1 MNQTIRDFGAGR
13 DCRPRAGFV
22 LELRGAGLRAG
33 SSPTALAG
41 IAAGEDRLLERF
53 AGLGPHVSLELR
65 LETRPAGDDGP
76 FRARVYLAGC
86 TRETTE
92 RRAYEAARDLA
103 SDLDALLSDGLDAFE
118 FVPSGADLTAPVHG
132 DVAEIA
138 RTEGYEGGIYSVAP
152 FAGGA
157 GTLRAAFEVIAA
169 SQVPLTWSTVIAPA
183 RLVPPEETA
192 LAEALARSPRETA
205 SAAALAWVARSP
217 LLLLGRAFLASPSRV
232 PASVGEAIRAAV
244 GGASRA
250 TLKRLQGES
259 RAEALADWRD
269 HAFGRPSDSDAPPAL
284 GRLRYLAPPAGTVA
298 LLPLPLPEESGR
310 VSGFPLPAFRGG
322 AHSVEDPGTGVVVGN
337 AVLRRGTQPV
347 RLRPED
353 FARHTYVVGK
363 TGTGKSTLLRRL
375 ILDDVEAGN
384 GVGVIDPHGDL
395 AEAVLAAIPAHR
407 LDDVVYFDPSD
418 LERPI
423 GLNIFDADTPE
434 EQRLLVSEAV
444 AIFERLYGSEIF
456 GPRIQDHFRNF
467 ALTLIDAGMGAA
479 LPDLVP
485 LLLPSEFQKSRRAA
499 VKDPFLREFWRLY
512 EEQGDRERREMV
524 PYFAAKFSPFYAE
537 PLMRNVMGQTRRNL
551 RLGPLMDRK
560 GILIANLAKGAIG
573 EANSRLLGMALV
585 AKLQTAAMMRVKKNP
600 EARVPFRLYVDEFQN
615 YVTPAF
621 SCLLSEGRKYGLTLV
636 LANQF
641 LEQLKRRGFAGAE
654 AVDAF
659 DAIDGNVGNIVAFRV
674 GPKDAHLLA
683 PMLGSGV
690 DPRELTTLPNFHAVA
705 ALLDRGE
712 PRAPL
717 VLRTEHIPEASARRK
732 EALASVSRLRHGRS
746 RAVVEADLDRRL
758 QLPKGAARA

>member
-1 MNQTIRDFGAGR
+1 VKDTIHTMTAGPVA
-13 DCRPRAGFV
+13 RPSAGFV
-22 LELRGAGLRAG
+22 LELAAAGLRAG
-33 SSPTALAG
+33 GGPAA
-41 IAAGEDRLLERF
+41 IATIVAGEARLLERF
-53 AGLGPHVSLELR
+53 AGLGPDLSIEVR

-76 FRARVYLAGC
+76 FQARVSLSGVARGATKERAR
-86 TRETTE
+86 
-92 RRAYEAARDLA
+92 EAARDLA
-103 SDLDALLSDGLDAFE
+103 SDLDGLLSDGLDAFE
-118 FVPSGADLTAPVHG
+118 FVPSGAALNVRTAADLV
-132 DVAEIA
+132 EIA
-138 RTEGYEGGIYSVAP
+138 RAEDYEGGVFSVTP
-152 FAGGA
+152 FRGGA
-157 GTLRAAFEVIAA
+157 GALREAFEVIAA
-169 SQVPLTWSTVIAPA
+169 SKVPLTWATILAPA
-183 RLVPPEETA
+183 RLSPPEETA
-192 LAEALARSPRETA
+192 LGELLARAPRESAAAALDALVRSPR
-205 SAAALAWVARSP
+205 
-217 LLLLGRAFLASPSRV
+217 LLLGRSFLASPTRV
-232 PASVGEAIRAAV
+232 PASVAEAVRVAV

-250 TLKRLQGES
+250 VLRRPRGDDRT
-259 RAEALADWRD
+259 AALADWRE
-269 HAFGRPSDSDAPPAL
+269 HGFGRPADSDAPPAL
-284 GRLRYLAPPAGTVA
+284 GRLRYLAPAAEALA
-298 LLPLPLPEESGR
+298 LLPLPLPEENGR
-310 VSGFPLPAFRGG
+310 VSGFRLPSFRGRS
-322 AHSVEDPGTGVVVGN
+322 HSIEDPGTGVVVGD

-395 AEAVLAAIPAHR
+395 AEGVLAAIPSRR

-423 GLNIFDADTPE
+423 GLNLLDAETPE

-444 AIFERLYGSEIF
+444 AIFERLYGFEMF
-456 GPRIQDHFRNF
+456 GPRIQDTFRNF
-467 ALTLIDAGMGAA
+467 ALTLVDSGLGAA

-499 VKDPFLREFWRLY
+499 LKDAFLKEFWRQY
-512 EEQGDRERREMV
+512 DEQADRERREMI

-537 PLMRNVMGQTRRNL
+537 PLMRNVMGQTARNL
-551 RLGPLMDRK
+551 RLGPLMDGR

-585 AKLQTAAMMRVKKNP
+585 AKVQTAAMMRVRQSA
-600 EARVPFRLYVDEFQN
+600 ETRVPFRLYVDEFQN

-641 LEQLKRRGFAGAE
+641 LEQLKKRGFAGAE

-659 DAIDGNVGNIVAFRV
+659 DAIDGSVGNVVAFRV
-674 GPKDAHLLA
+674 GPKDAQLLA

-690 DPRELTTLPNFHAVA
+690 DPRELVSLPNFHAVA
-705 ALLDRGE
+705 SLLERGE
-712 PRAPL
+712 PRDPL
-717 VLRTEHIPEASARRK
+717 VLRTERIPAPAPGRGR
-732 EALASVSRLRHGRS
+732 ALASVSRLRHGRS
-746 RAVVEADLDRRL
+746 RAIVEAELDRRL
-758 QLPKGAARA
+758 RLPKGAA

>member
-1 MNQTIRDFGAGR
+1 MNAPVRKLTTGPDG
-13 DCRPRAGFV
+13 RPRAGFV
-22 LELRGAGLRAG
+22 LELVGAGLRSG
-33 SSPTALAG
+33 SGPTAMAA
-41 IAAGEDRLLERF
+41 IAAGEVRFLERL
-53 AGLGPHVSLELR
+53 AGLGPDVSLELR

-76 FRARVYLAGC
+76 FRARVYLAGVARG
-86 TRETTE
+86 TAEGP
-92 RRAYEAARDLA
+92 ALEAARDLA
-103 SDLDALLSDGLDAFE
+103 ADVDGLLSDGLDAFE
-118 FVPSGADLTAPVHG
+118 FVPSGADLTVPADG
-132 DVAEIA
+132 EVAEIA
-138 RTEGYEGGIYSVAP
+138 RAEGYEAGLFMVSP
-152 FAGGA
+152 FRGGA
-157 GTLRAAFEVIAA
+157 GALREAFEVIAA
-169 SQVPLTWSTVIAPA
+169 SPFPLTWATVIAPT
-183 RLVPPEETA
+183 RLLPPEETA
-192 LAEALARSPRETA
+192 LAELLARTPRE
-205 SAAALAWVARSP
+205 SAHAATIAQVIFAPR
-217 LLLLGRAFLASPSRV
+217 LLLGRAFLASPARV
-232 PASVGEAIRAAV
+232 PASVAEAVCVGV

-250 TLKRLQGES
+250 ALRRLRGDG
-259 RAEALADWRD
+259 RAAALADWRE
-269 HAFGRPSDSDAPPAL
+269 HSFRRPADSDAPPAL
-284 GRLRYLAPPAGTVA
+284 ARLRYLAPPAGTLA

-310 VSGFPLPAFRGG
+310 VSGFPLPAFRGST
-322 AHSVEDPGTGVVVGN
+322 HSVEDPGTGVVVGH
-337 AVLRRGTQPV
+337 AILRRGTQPV

-353 FARHTYVVGK
+353 FARHTYVIGK

-407 LDDVVYFDPSD
+407 LQDVVYFDPSD
-418 LERPI
+418 LERPV

-444 AIFERLYGSEIF
+444 AIFERLYGYEIF

-485 LLLPSEFQKSRRAA
+485 LLLPSEFQKSRRDA
-499 VKDPFLREFWRLY
+499 VKDPFLREFWRQY

-537 PLMRNVMGQTRRNL
+537 PLMRNVMGQTSRNL
-551 RLGPLMDRK
+551 RLGPFMDGK

-573 EANSRLLGMALV
+573 EANSRLLGMTLV
-585 AKLQTAAMMRVKKNP
+585 AKIQTAAMMRVKKGP
-600 EARVPFRLYVDEFQN
+600 EARVSFRLYVDEFQN

-641 LEQLKRRGFAGAE
+641 LDQLKRRGFAGAGE
-654 AVDAF
+654 IDAF

-674 GPKDAHLLA
+674 GPKDAQLLT

-717 VLRTEHIPEASARRK
+717 VLRTERIPESSASRRR
-732 EALASVSRLRHGRS
+732 ALASVSRLRHGRS
-746 RAVVEADLDRRL
+746 RAVVEAELDRRL
-758 QLPKGAARA
+758 RLPKGKG